1 MNLFL
6 RLHSVSTRFDCQ
18 LHAWGTTVFGMALRL
33 FIAWQFLKAGLV
45 KVNNWEGTLSLFR
58 EEYTIPVIPPELA
71 AVMGASGELVFSTL
85 LIVGLFSRP
94 AAFGLFVVNA
104 VAVFSYPQLWTFECP
119 AAINDHFYWGICLL
133 TLVVVGPG
141 KIALDQWLK
150 KMNGSPQVQQ

>member
-85 LIVGLFSRP
+85 LILGLFSRP
-94 AAFGLFVVNA
+94 AALGLFAVNA

-119 AAINDHFYWGICLL
+119 AAINDHLYWGICLL
-133 TLVVVGPG
+133 TLVIVGPG

-150 KMNGSPQVQQ
+150 KANDFSVQ